1 MGLRIW
7 IEKIMLALHIKRLD
21 DGSLAGKVYREQKL
35 RKWPGLALE
44 VDDICDKLAV
54 ENVNPTKLSAK
65 AYRREVVEACHK
77 INEDRLRK
85 QAEGKTKCDRI
96 DADTYGKKS
105 YISDNRIFNVRQM
118 YKTRY
123 GMLPFAGNYSKDKRF
138 ARSDWLCKCGEAKEE
153 ESHLLSS
160 NCEVYGELRNKYPNL
175 NNDTELVKF
184 FNEVLDRRDRLEEEE
199 KANRA
204 NLCG

>member
-1 MGLRIW
+1 
-7 IEKIMLALHIKRLD
+7 
-21 DGSLAGKVYREQKL
+21 
-35 RKWPGLALE
+35 
-44 VDDICDKLAV
+44 
-54 ENVNPTKLSAK
+54 
-65 AYRREVVEACHK
+65 
-77 INEDRLRK
+77 
-85 QAEGKTKCDRI
+85 
-96 DADTYGKKS
+96 
-105 YISDNRIFNVRQM
+105 M

-138 ARSDWLCKCGEAKEE
+138 AHSDWLCKCGEAKEE
-153 ESHLLSS
+153 ESHLLSG

>member
-54 ENVNPTKLSAK
+54 ENVNSTKLSAK

-123 GMLPFAGNYSKDKRF
+123 GMLPFAGNYAKDKRF

-153 ESHLLSS
+153 ESHLLSG
-160 NCEVYGELRNKYPNL
+160 NCEVYGEIKNKYSNL
-175 NNDTELVKF
+175 NDDAQLVKF
-184 FNEVLDRRDRLEEEE
+184 FNEVLDRRDRLEEKERIK
-199 KANRA
+199 KANSKS
-204 NLCG
+204 